1 MAKEETPAEGAPPKK
16 KGKLL
21 IIILALV
28 GVIVL
33 SGVGI
38 AVWLLTSP
46 PEKSKKAKAHAD
58 EDQGDEAADEGEEE
72 EEGDDHPPVYE
83 KLEQFTVNLADQET
97 YLQTEIQLLLAD
109 AKVQEKI
116 KTRMPEVRDAM
127 IRLLSS
133 KMPEELSA
141 ADGKTRLAEDVQ
153 KEINDVLGIKKKSK
167 GVKKV
172 LFGAFIIQ

>member
-1 MAKEETPAEGAPPKK
+1 MAKEETPAEEEVPKKK

-33 SGVGI
+33 AVGGVV
-38 AVWLLTSP
+38 AWLLTSAP
-46 PEKSKKAKAHAD
+46 DKEKKAGAHGEQD
-58 EDQGDEAADEGEEE
+58 GEEAAHEDE
-72 EEGDDHPPVYE
+72 HPPVYV
-83 KLEQFTVNLADQET
+83 KLEQFTVNLADHES
-97 YLQTEIQLLLAD
+97 YLQTEVQLLVAD
-109 AKVQEKI
+109 PHVQDKI
-116 KTRMPEVRDAM
+116 STRLPEVRDAL

-133 KMPEELSA
+133 KTVEDLSQP
-141 ADGKTRLAEDVQ
+141 DGKDTLAD
-153 KEINDVLGIKKKSK
+153 EIKRDINHVLGIKKEAE